1 MNKRCRRLIL
11 EFRIYWVKYAD
22 LYVVSIPTV
31 PFFFLIPS
39 PYTFLS
45 TECTSKSKY
54 GRLVD
59 WVNYFNF
66 VWIVRVVCLDRTRHC
81 VTWVNPPWWPLCNQL
96 LCNISYFSDWKQ
108 DMQTLVHCKICNQ
121 CQSINKSYFKNDHFF
136 TLHCL
141 WINDLTWRNLKY
153 HGTSS
158 FVDEQKEIMWT
169 NGSAWM
175 ARLLY
180 VFALLVVTCYWQG
193 TLYWVHRMFR
203 SLKGDMVKVSRK
215 FVKWKSSR
223 RDGWMVTWQAS

>member
-1 MNKRCRRLIL
+1 MQYK
-11 EFRIYWVKYAD
+11 
-22 LYVVSIPTV
+22 
-31 PFFFLIPS
+31 
-39 PYTFLS
+39 
-45 TECTSKSKY
+45 
-54 GRLVD
+54 
-59 WVNYFNF
+59 
-66 VWIVRVVCLDRTRHC
+66 
-81 VTWVNPPWWPLCNQL
+81 L
-96 LCNISYFSDWKQ
+96 LFSDWKQ
-108 DMQTLVHCKICNQ
+108 DMQSLVHCKICNQ

-180 VFALLVVTCYWQG
+180 VFALLVVTCYWQV
-193 TLYWVHRMFR
+193 LYWVHRMFR
-203 SLKGDMVKVSRK
+203 SLKGDMVKVSGK

-223 RDGWMVTWQAS
+223 TVRWMVTWQAS